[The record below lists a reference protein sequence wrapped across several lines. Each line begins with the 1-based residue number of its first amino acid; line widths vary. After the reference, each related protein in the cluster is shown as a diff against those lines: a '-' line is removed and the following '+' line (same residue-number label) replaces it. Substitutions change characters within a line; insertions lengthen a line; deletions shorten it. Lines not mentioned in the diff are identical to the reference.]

1 MSAIQHKPP
10 VQDSSDSLSMLDI
23 EFVFKN
29 RWIRVTAAIGLT
41 FILCLIFVIGAEQQ
55 GEEVNT
61 DISAS
66 DQYAY
71 IHYAQNLAN
80 SSWNYE
86 GDGNRMPLYPSIM
99 AVFFRADM
107 TDDSFFELG
116 KKIGIV
122 IALVVIAE
130 AFLIFRRVASLCDA
144 LAATLVSAFTVFAY
158 KAPYFQADVM
168 FYGLGALLFVLLLS
182 LIRKPGVGKATV
194 GGLVAG
200 LAHLTKASVLPAVAL
215 AVFCLLVV
223 PFFKA
228 MKKLLSSRSQAALP
242 LRTSPSVSRSI
253 LSAAVLAGCYLL
265 VISPHLM
272 ASKQRYGY
280 YFYNV
285 NSTFYVWC
293 DSWDEVSNGPKAH
306 GDRIGWPDM
315 PADEIPS
322 FRKYFRE
329 HSASAIEL
337 RITHGLKATWLSVV
351 HSYGYAPFF
360 AFYAL
365 AACGFLTTR
374 ETLVRMRSRA
384 GELASQAFFI
394 SAYFLGY
401 LLLYAWYSP
410 IAGGNR
416 FILSLFLPAFVLL
429 LTGITYAK
437 RQNARFGIRKLKL
450 KPQMVSPVMT
460 MALVFYLAVIY
471 QNQIGRIFGGD

>member
-158 KAPYFQADVM
+158 KAPYFS
-168 FYGLGALLFVLLLS
+168 GRCHVLWS
-182 LIRKPGVGKATV
+182 RRATV
-194 GGLVAG
+194 CPIAFT
-200 LAHLTKASVLPAVAL
+200 HSKTRRRQSDRR
-215 AVFCLLVV
+215 
-223 PFFKA
+223 
-228 MKKLLSSRSQAALP
+228 RSC
-242 LRTSPSVSRSI
+242 RW
-253 LSAAVLAGCYLL
+253 
-265 VISPHLM
+265 ISPPY
-272 ASKQRYGY
+272 Q
-280 YFYNV
+280 
-285 NSTFYVWC
+285 
-293 DSWDEVSNGPKAH
+293 
-306 GDRIGWPDM
+306 
-315 PADEIPS
+315 
-322 FRKYFRE
+322 
-329 HSASAIEL
+329 
-337 RITHGLKATWLSVV
+337 GLSPT
-351 HSYGYAPFF
+351 G
-360 AFYAL
+360 
-365 AACGFLTTR
+365 C
-374 ETLVRMRSRA
+374 RSRC
-384 GELASQAFFI
+384 
-394 SAYFLGY
+394 
-401 LLLYAWYSP
+401 
-410 IAGGNR
+410 
-416 FILSLFLPAFVLL
+416 FLPAS
-429 LTGITYAK
+429 G
-437 RQNARFGIRKLKL
+437 
-450 KPQMVSPVMT
+450 S
-460 MALVFYLAVIY
+460 VF
-471 QNQIGRIFGGD
+471 